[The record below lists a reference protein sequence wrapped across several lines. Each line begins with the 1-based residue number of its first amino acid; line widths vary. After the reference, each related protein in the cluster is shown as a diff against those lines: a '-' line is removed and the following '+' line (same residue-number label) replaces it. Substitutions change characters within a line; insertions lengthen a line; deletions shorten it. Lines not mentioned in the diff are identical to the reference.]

1 MAEHTELP
9 WVAIEGDTLSL
20 DRQWG
25 VSRYLSKED
34 CEEIDGDDA
43 TWPSRTE
50 VIAEIMPGPP
60 GLAEA
65 DAKFIAKACNSHDEL
80 LAACKAVL
88 ANETCAGA
96 FRAAMNMDEKFADDC
111 PDYRLDCERDRDL
124 FNQLTAAIAKA
135 EGE

>member
-1 MAEHTELP
+1 MTEHTELP
-9 WVAIEGDTLSL
+9 WVAIEGDTFNPG
-20 DRQWG
+20 RPWG

-65 DAKFIAKACNSHDEL
+65 DAKFIARACNAHDDL
-80 LAACKAVL
+80 LAACKASQNWMREYVTQHCVDDPL
-88 ANETCAGA
+88 ADGEVS
-96 FRAAMNMDEKFADDC
+96 
-111 PDYRLDCERDRDL
+111 L

-135 EGE
+135 EGK

>member
-1 MAEHTELP
+1 MAGQGIHKDSANVRR
-9 WVAIEGDTLSL
+9 VAYSL
-20 DRQWG
+20 DSTRSIT
-25 VSRYLSKED
+25 VY
-34 CEEIDGDDA
+34 
-43 TWPSRTE
+43 
-50 VIAEIMPGPP
+50 
-60 GLAEA
+60 EA
-65 DAKFIAKACNSHDEL
+65 ADELDRLQSANDTL